1 MIEAAVYKCS
11 RCLKFWNI
19 YRKTPVLES
28 LFNQVPGLQCCNI
41 INKRLQHKCFHVNIA
56 KYLENTYFEEHMR
69 TAASEDTQKVSF

>member
-19 YRKTPVLES
+19 YRKATVLES
-28 LFNQVPGLQCCNI
+28 LFNKVPGLQGCNI

-56 KYLENTYFEEHMR
+56 KYLEEILQNILKN
-69 TAASEDTQKVSF
+69 TAASEDTQNVSF